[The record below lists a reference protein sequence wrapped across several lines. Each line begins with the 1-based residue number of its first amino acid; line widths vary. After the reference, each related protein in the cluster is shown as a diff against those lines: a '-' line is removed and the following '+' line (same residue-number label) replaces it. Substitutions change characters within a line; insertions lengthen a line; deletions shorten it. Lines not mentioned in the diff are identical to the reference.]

1 VSDEDGDVIIIAVSF
16 FVRGTLYCSSGRD
29 TECCEMCVQGMIR
42 KVPQLYLR
50 YHCKGNVFF
59 SPYFLMLLEKYGF
72 NTQHV
77 MCLTKTYR
85 IPDLQVIL
93 PW

>member
-1 VSDEDGDVIIIAVSF
+1 
-16 FVRGTLYCSSGRD
+16 
-29 TECCEMCVQGMIR
+29 MCVQGMIC
-42 KVPQLYLR
+42 KVLQLYLR
-50 YHCKGNVFF
+50 YHCEGNVFF
-59 SPYFLMLLEKYGF
+59 SPYFIMFRLLEKYWF